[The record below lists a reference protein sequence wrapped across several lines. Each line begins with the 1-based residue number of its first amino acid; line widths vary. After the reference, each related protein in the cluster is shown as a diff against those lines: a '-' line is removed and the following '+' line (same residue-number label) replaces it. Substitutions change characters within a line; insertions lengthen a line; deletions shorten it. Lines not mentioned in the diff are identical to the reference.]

1 MSSDRFNEVKKNEYD
16 DNNNTLQYNK
26 VGGFPIQYLIT
37 NEGTCNQFGG
47 NTELSSKFTNLVIPT
62 GLVIEEQM
70 QGGNN
75 QKYKIQDA
83 TEEINHKL
91 FDRLFEDITTI
102 IKKKLSKTKRP
113 KVDKTKTRKIIKK

>member
-26 VGGFPIQYLIT
+26 VGGFPIQHLIT

-83 TEEINHKL
+83 YNNYN
-91 FDRLFEDITTI
+91 
-102 IKKKLSKTKRP
+102 
-113 KVDKTKTRKIIKK
+113 